1 MYVENLNGAKN
12 QFIIYTKKAVIFQ
25 SYETPIAVYVRA
37 SRDIFVQ
44 EEKYSRTTTKY
55 TNKFINEIEDRD
67 EVIYVNA
74 EAFDMIMEEL

>member
-25 SYETPIAVYVRA
+25 SYETPIAVYVRE
-37 SRDIFVQ
+37 SKDIFVR
-44 EEKYSRTTTKY
+44 EGDYSRTTIKHM
-55 TNKFINEIEDRD
+55 NRFINEIVDVN
-67 EVIYVNA
+67 EVKYASA